1 MQPKEVVVG
10 MDVFRDGGV
19 APLGIEATLVMAG
32 MFGKPSVLRSW
43 SS

>member
-1 MQPKEVVVG
+1 MKPKEVVVG

-19 APLGIEATLVMAG
+19 ALLGIEATLVMVG
-32 MFGKPSVLRSW
+32 MFAKPSW